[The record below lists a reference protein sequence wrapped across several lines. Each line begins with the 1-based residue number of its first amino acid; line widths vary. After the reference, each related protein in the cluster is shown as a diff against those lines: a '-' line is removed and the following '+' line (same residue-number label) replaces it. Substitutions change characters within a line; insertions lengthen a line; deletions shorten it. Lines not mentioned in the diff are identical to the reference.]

1 MERSGTNAFEIVV
14 LTIAAAAAAAI
25 GIVWSGATLALLAA
39 GHPRALPIDAA
50 AHAARHLPSSGGEPA
65 AAWPAPFAELLPGPV
80 LYWACTAIVAAGI
93 ALAAAA
99 AYRKWGGNRVGTTRR
114 RPLGVDA
121 RAGFATASDL
131 APLTVPGPIRGRFI
145 LGRAGR
151 RQLLATEDA
160 GTTHG
165 SRRRSRS
172 RSGDRGAVALVG
184 PSRCGKTT
192 AAIGGILEWEG
203 PAVLSSVKADLLA
216 ATRGWRSH
224 EGTVQVFDP
233 TSTVGRRGTSAS
245 WSPVAQS
252 STTPGAQRAAR
263 ALCDAAPKGGVEGG
277 MDFWLAQAEIL
288 LSALLF
294 VANRTNR
301 DMGAL
306 AAWVLG
312 QDRPTDLGP
321 GEVRTALDALLC
333 DPDDTVVTAAADAAR
348 SLMGVWDMEERTR
361 SSVYATAQTVVWP
374 WADPGVAASS
384 RGRSID
390 LPWLLS
396 GRNTVYLCSPI
407 EDQRRLAPAFGGLLN
422 DLINQAYRHV
432 ASTGKPIDPPLLIVV
447 DEAGNT
453 PLRSLPEYA
462 STLAGLGVLLVTIW
476 QSIAQLEAAY
486 GRAADTILTNHL
498 SKVFYSGL
506 SDPATLRYLGTVL
519 GDAEVETRSRSASG
533 GPGPTASQWATTRNP
548 LAPVHALRQMQP
560 GDALLLHGTLPPA
573 HIRTRPFYRDR
584 HLAERA
590 SHPVLEQPVAAVCSR
605 SCGAPIEL
613 SWRQSAGSPSLQAS
627 GAASPST
634 SSTTPIAT
642 TACSPAPPCPS
653 TCGRD
658 SPAPAT
664 GASPATTARG
674 RSCGSAIVPTPPAP
688 PSAGSTTRPQRAPPA
703 TRRPASHDRPL
714 ARPQGH
720 APPHEGGVARD
731 ESSLPAP
738 RPARDTALAVRRG
751 GSRTRQ
757 RRSVE
762 GADLG
767 GTRR

>member
-1 MERSGTNAFEIVV
+1 VERSGTSGFEIIVV
-14 LTIAAAAAAAI
+14 ALGAVAAAAV
-25 GIVWSGATLALLAA
+25 GVVWAGASLALLATCD
-39 GHPRALPIDAA
+39 PTTVPLDAA
-50 AHAARHLPSSGGEPA
+50 ARAARQLPSTPGDPA
-65 AAWPAPFAELLPGPV
+65 AAWPDPIAHAVPGPV
-80 LYWACTAIVAAGI
+80 LYWVCTLVAAVAA

-99 AYRKWGGNRVGTTRR
+99 AYLRWGGHRVGTTRR

-121 RAGFATASDL
+121 RAGFARPADL
-131 APLTVPGPIRGRFI
+131 APLAVRGPTPGRFI

-151 RQLLATEDA
+151 RLLATEDA
-160 GTTHG
+160 ATATAP
-165 SRRRSRS
+165 RRRQRL
-172 RSGDRGAVALVG
+172 GDRGAVALVG

-192 AAIGGILEWEG
+192 AAIGGILEWDG
-203 PAVLSSVKADLLA
+203 PAVLSSVKADLLG
-216 ATRGWRSH
+216 ATRGWRTH
-224 EGTVQVFDP
+224 KGEVQVFDP

-252 STTPGAQRAAR
+252 ATTAGAQRAAR

-288 LSALLF
+288 LSSLLF
-294 VANRTNR
+294 IAHRTKR
-301 DMGAL
+301 DMGAV
-306 AAWVLG
+306 AAWVLA

-321 GEVRTALDALLC
+321 GEVRTALDTLLC
-333 DPDDTVVTAAADAAR
+333 HDDDAIVTAAAEASR
-348 SLMGVWDMEERTR
+348 CLTGVWDMEERTR

-390 LPWLLS
+390 LPWLL
-396 GRNTVYLCSPI
+396 GGPNTVYLCAPI

-432 ASTGKPIDPPLLIVV
+432 ALTGRPIDPPLLIVI

-453 PLRSLPEYA
+453 PLRALPEYA

-506 SDPATLRYLGTVL
+506 SDSATLRYIGTVL
-519 GDAEVETRSRSASG
+519 GDAEVETRSRSAAARAG
-533 GPGPTASQWATTRNP
+533 GESSQWATTRNP

-590 SHPVLEQPVAAVCSR
+590 GHPVVDRAVTR
-605 SCGAPIEL
+605 S
-613 SWRQSAGSPSLQAS
+613 
-627 GAASPST
+627 
-634 SSTTPIAT
+634 
-642 TACSPAPPCPS
+642 
-653 TCGRD
+653 
-658 SPAPAT
+658 
-664 GASPATTARG
+664 
-674 RSCGSAIVPTPPAP
+674 
-688 PSAGSTTRPQRAPPA
+688 
-703 TRRPASHDRPL
+703 
-714 ARPQGH
+714 
-720 APPHEGGVARD
+720 
-731 ESSLPAP
+731 
-738 RPARDTALAVRRG
+738 
-751 GSRTRQ
+751 
-757 RRSVE
+757 
-762 GADLG
+762 
-767 GTRR
+767 